1 MRSILVVED
10 DKVLNK
16 LICSKLKIDG
26 FKAIPAF
33 DGSEAIDVMDKE
45 FVDLIICDVM
55 MPKING
61 FELTKILR
69 ETNNNLPIL
78 MITAKDQLEDI
89 EEGFESG
96 IDDYMIKPINLKKM
110 MLRVNALLRRAK
122 ISNDNILNVGQTT
135 LDYETMLA
143 TVNGDSIEL
152 APKEFKII
160 FLLLSNPNKIYTR
173 LDILD
178 QIWGLDSDVDERT
191 IDTHIKKIR
200 KKFENQEDFEIST
213 IRGLGYKISLIER

>member
-96 IDDYMIKPINLKKM
+96 IDDYMIKPINLKEM

>member
-96 IDDYMIKPINLKKM
+96 IDDYMIKPINLKEM

-122 ISNDNILNVGQTT
+122 ISSDNILNVGQTT

-143 TVNGDSIEL
+143 TVNGESIEL

-191 IDTHIKKIR
+191 IDTHIKKLR
-200 KKFENQEDFEIST
+200 KKFENQEDFEIAT